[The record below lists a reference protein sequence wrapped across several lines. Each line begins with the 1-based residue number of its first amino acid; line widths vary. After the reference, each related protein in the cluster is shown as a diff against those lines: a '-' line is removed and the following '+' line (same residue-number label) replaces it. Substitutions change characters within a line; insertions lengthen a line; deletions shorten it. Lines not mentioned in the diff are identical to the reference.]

1 MAQRDTHCI
10 YREKVN
16 YQKRCGTIMADLTL
30 SPDGKWMWNGSEWI
44 PAPPI
49 PNEPTNSQPRPS
61 TDISDSVISI
71 NIDNNPQRNNTMAN
85 TFRQSAEIPSNLQL
99 QTYAPG
105 IYLGVVSLLTMAFGF
120 FAFDPLSRL
129 IVALIPEIDSIE
141 IPSEMIDIYSQIE
154 LLATILLFL
163 VGIGIIYIFVIS
175 LIGNI
180 PPKKIWQLS
189 SLLLSIVLIIEI
201 IGFGIDL
208 IITDMCNITG
218 GYTGCASLSDS
229 FMIVAFILIFQRTSP
244 DEIDELSMV

>member
-1 MAQRDTHCI
+1 
-10 YREKVN
+10 
-16 YQKRCGTIMADLTL
+16 
-30 SPDGKWMWNGSEWI
+30 
-44 PAPPI
+44 
-49 PNEPTNSQPRPS
+49 
-61 TDISDSVISI
+61 
-71 NIDNNPQRNNTMAN
+71 MAN